1 MSAQRFAFPDTAAVR
16 RGIAAALREDLHD
29 AGDVTSNAIF
39 PAKMRMTA
47 DIVAREE
54 GCLCGGP
61 VAALV
66 FNQLDP
72 NISVETAAP
81 DGSRV
86 RPGDVVMTVS
96 GPARAILAAERTV
109 LNFVQRLSGISTL
122 TARYVAAG
130 GGRIQ
135 VCDTRKTNPAWREL
149 DKYAVRCGG
158 GTNHRFGLYDMV
170 MIKDTHAD
178 ACGGLAL
185 ALEKVRPLRPGLP
198 VAAEARDLEEVRV
211 ALAEDVDLIMLDNM
225 EDGMIRRAVELV
237 AGRIPVEVT
246 GGITPERMG
255 ALAALGVTRVSVGAL
270 THSARASAAA
280 AGARGQRPG
289 GLPLTHG
296 PATP

>member
-1 MSAQRFAFPDTAAVR
+1 MASARFAFPDTATLR
-16 RGIAAALREDLHD
+16 RGIAAALREDLGD

-47 DIVAREE
+47 DIIAREE

-72 NISVETAAP
+72 TISVETTAA

-86 RPGDVVMTVS
+86 RPGDVVMTVA
-96 GPARAILAAERTV
+96 GPARAVLAAERTV
-109 LNFVQRLSGISTL
+109 LNFIQRLSGISTL
-122 TARYVAAG
+122 TARFVAAG
-130 GGRIQ
+130 GGKVQ

-158 GTNHRFGLYDMV
+158 GTNHRQGLFDMV

-185 ALEKVRPLRPGLP
+185 ALERVRPLRPALP
-198 VAAEARDLEEVRV
+198 VAAEARDLDEVRT

-225 EDGMIRRAVELV
+225 TDEMTRAAVALV

-246 GGITPERMG
+246 GGITLERMPV
-255 ALAALGVTRVSVGAL
+255 LAALGVSRVSVGAL
-270 THSARASAAA
+270 THSARALDFSMKSRRKLN
-280 AGARGQRPG
+280 AR
-289 GLPLTHG
+289 
-296 PATP
+296 

>member
-1 MSAQRFAFPDTAAVR
+1 MASQRFAFPDTATLR
-16 RGIAAALREDLHD
+16 RGIASALREDLGD

-72 NISVETAAP
+72 TISVETTAP
-81 DGSRV
+81 DGSRL
-86 RPGDVVMTVS
+86 RPGDVVMTVA
-96 GPARAILAAERTV
+96 GPARAVLAAERTV
-109 LNFVQRLSGISTL
+109 LNFIQRLSGIATL
-122 TARYVAAG
+122 TARFVAAG
-130 GGRIQ
+130 GGKVQ

-158 GTNHRFGLYDMV
+158 GANHRFGLFDMV

-185 ALEKVRPLRPGLP
+185 ALERVRPLRPAIP
-198 VAAEARDLEEVRV
+198 VAAEARDLDEVRT

-225 EDGMIRRAVELV
+225 NDEMIRQAVDLV

-246 GGITPERMG
+246 GGITLERMPV
-255 ALAALGVTRVSVGAL
+255 LAALGVPRVSVGAL
-270 THSARASAAA
+270 THSARALDFSMKSRRKLN
-280 AGARGQRPG
+280 AR
-289 GLPLTHG
+289 
-296 PATP
+296 

>member
-1 MSAQRFAFPDTAAVR
+1 MATSRFAFPDTATLR

-39 PAKMRMTA
+39 PARMRMTA
-47 DIVAREE
+47 DVIAREE

-72 NISVETAAP
+72 DISVETPSA

-86 RPGDVVMTVS
+86 KPGDVVMTVE
-96 GPARAILAAERTV
+96 GPARAVLAAERTV

-130 GGRIQ
+130 GGRVQ

-158 GTNHRFGLYDMV
+158 GTNHRFGLFDMV

-178 ACGGLAL
+178 ACGGLAH
-185 ALEKVRPLRPGLP
+185 ALEKVRPLRPSLP
-198 VAAEARDLEEVRV
+198 VAAEARDLDEARI

-225 EDGMIRRAVELV
+225 NDEMIRQAVALV
-237 AGRIPVEVT
+237 AGRIPIEVT
-246 GGITPERMG
+246 GGITLERMP

-270 THSARASAAA
+270 THSARALDFSMKSRRKLI
-280 AGARGQRPG
+280 AR
-289 GLPLTHG
+289 
-296 PATP
+296 